1 MEKIVLIAKS
11 LIKVSGKLPHYVFL
25 IKLYKVSAVD
35 TIEKVE
41 DVKIVDWE
49 VVRSLCYRDEGDL
62 SVLPDYLVLIIDKVH
77 ESIVATTIGIK
88 PLLK

>member
-1 MEKIVLIAKS
+1 MEKIVLKAKS
-11 LIKVSGKLPHYVFL
+11 LIKVSGKLPHYDFSMNF
-25 IKLYKVSAVD
+25 YKVSAVD

-77 ESIVATTIGIK
+77 ESIIVQEK
-88 PLLK
+88 QN

>member
-11 LIKVSGKLPHYVFL
+11 LIKVSGKLPHYDFL

-41 DVKIVDWE
+41 DVKIVD
-49 VVRSLCYRDEGDL
+49 
-62 SVLPDYLVLIIDKVH
+62 
-77 ESIVATTIGIK
+77 
-88 PLLK
+88 

>member
-1 MEKIVLIAKS
+1 MLIAK
-11 LIKVSGKLPHYVFL
+11 LFIKVSGKLPHYEFS

-35 TIEKVE
+35 ANEKVE

-77 ESIVATTIGIK
+77 ESIIVQEK
-88 PLLK
+88 QN